1 MKTFRTAASI
11 VALLAAVA
19 PPAVSQVIA
28 GPAGPVEFIG
38 LQRWEA
44 QELFDAIQDLA
55 PDLPFHACA
64 NLMKQNLG
72 FAEAAALRYRMDQSD
87 DWYTVVSGVE
97 DGTRIKYRSTG
108 GESVVLPESWQELQA
123 AIGDDYYTLAVVARA
138 FPLRGY
144 LSNPDSPQQVAE
156 RMGADP
162 VFVERVWNLA
172 DRLDGE
178 ADRRLAHAV
187 LASDSSSSAR
197 TVATLVLGNFMDDD
211 RSWHALVSSVID
223 PHPHHVVN
231 AVARSMLEGMH
242 EGMVMGRMTRQRDPV
257 DWSGARSPLSAI
269 FGGTNLPAF
278 STILQVLV
286 VTGIEPQL
294 AQQLARE
301 SPDLLLAYAGAEHG
315 PTRIPALNFLRAM
328 GGEDFG
334 TDVDAWRAWIAR
346 ISGRPFDR

>member
-1 MKTFRTAASI
+1 
-11 VALLAAVA
+11 
-19 PPAVSQVIA
+19 
-28 GPAGPVEFIG
+28 
-38 LQRWEA
+38 
-44 QELFDAIQDLA
+44 
-55 PDLPFHACA
+55 
-64 NLMKQNLG
+64 
-72 FAEAAALRYRMDQSD
+72 
-87 DWYTVVSGVE
+87 
-97 DGTRIKYRSTG
+97 
-108 GESVVLPESWQELQA
+108 
-123 AIGDDYYTLAVVARA
+123 
-138 FPLRGY
+138 
-144 LSNPDSPQQVAE
+144 
-156 RMGADP
+156 MGADP

-178 ADRRLAHAV
+178 ADRRRAHAV

-231 AVARSMLEGMH
+231 TVARSMLEGMH

-346 ISGRPFDR
+346 ISGTAAGCARYAGPAGALRPGEARCLADGYEERVSRGQRLMHPNPHTAGNRPFFVLDM

>member
-1 MKTFRTAASI
+1 MKILRTAAGVLTL
-11 VALLAAVA
+11 VAVTATPVA
-19 PPAVSQVIA
+19 SQVIA
-28 GPAGPVEFIG
+28 GPDGPVEFVG

-64 NLMKQNLG
+64 ALMKQNLG
-72 FAEAAALRYRMDQSD
+72 FAEAAAMRYRMDQSD

-97 DGTRIKYRSTG
+97 DSTRIKYRPTG
-108 GESVVLPESWQELQA
+108 GESVVLPESWQELLT
-123 AIGDDYYTLAVVARA
+123 AIGDDYYTLAVVARD

-144 LSNPDSPQQVAE
+144 LSNPDSPQQIAE

-162 VFVERVWNLA
+162 EFVERLWNLA

-178 ADRRLAHAV
+178 EDRRLAHAV

-197 TVATLVLGNFMDDD
+197 AVATLVLGNFMDDD
-211 RSWHALVSSVID
+211 GSWHALVGSVID

-231 AVARSMLEGMH
+231 TVARSMLEGMH
-242 EGMVMGRMTRQRDPV
+242 EGMLMGQMARQRDPV
-257 DWSGARSPLSAI
+257 DWSRARSPLSAI

-278 STILQVLV
+278 NTILQVLV
-286 VTGIEPQL
+286 VTAIEPQL

-301 SPDLLLAYAGAEHG
+301 SPDLLLAYAGAEHE
-315 PTRIPALNFLRAM
+315 PTRIPAVNFLRAM
-328 GGEDFG
+328 NH
-334 TDVDAWRAWIAR
+334 
-346 ISGRPFDR
+346 